1 MSVYQRLESLAITL
15 PAVAPPVAA
24 FVPFVRSGRL
34 VFLSGHIAKQ
44 DGAPWVGQLGA
55 GIDVERGKLAAR
67 AVAVDLLATLHAATG
82 DLDAVS
88 RVVKLLVLVN
98 CTPDFTQHHLVANG
112 ASDLLAQVFGDHG
125 AHARTSFGVAQLPF
139 GACVEIELIAEVARA
154 L

>member
-1 MSVYQRLESLAITL
+1 MSVYQRLESLSIKL
-15 PAVAPPVAA
+15 PPVAPPVAA

-55 GIDVERGKLAAR
+55 GVDVEQGKLAAR

-88 RVVKLLVLVN
+88 RVVKLLVMVN
-98 CTPDFTQHHLVANG
+98 STPDFTQQHLVANG
-112 ASDLLAQVFGDHG
+112 ASELLAHVFGEHG
-125 AHARTSFGVAQLPF
+125 AHARSAFGVAQIPF
-139 GACVEIELIAEVARA
+139 GSCVEIELIAEVAGA
-154 L
+154 